1 VVARFKGRTGF
12 ANRPLALRRCVI
24 EILSRRGRLT
34 ARDIAVAAYGRRL
47 VVRPGHCRNV
57 TTAELV
63 ATRRALRV
71 LVVKDKVRVLYRF
84 RRWKLF
90 DLVEKCTDD

>member
-1 VVARFKGRTGF
+1 MKSLFDRKSGF
-12 ANRPLALRRCVI
+12 ANRPRALRRCVI

-47 VVRPGHCRNV
+47 LVWPGHCRHA
-57 TTAELV
+57 TTAQLV

-71 LVVKDKVRVLYRF
+71 LVAKDRVRVLYRY
-84 RRWKLF
+84 RRWKVFELM
-90 DLVEKCTDD
+90 DGKDR